1 MATATKR
8 GQLWSARWRDA
19 TGRWREKRTKC
30 RTKTE
35 ALVLARDLEHKA
47 DRQRL
52 GLEPLPDR
60 RAAMSFDDLF
70 SWWWE
75 EYGRRRRSPDI
86 DKVARKHL
94 LPTLGGLPLS
104 EVTPARLEGL
114 LVAKTDALAPRSLN
128 HLRGLVH
135 TVFARAIKRDVW
147 SGANPAALVER
158 RKVPKRPPEYLQPEE
173 AELLLVHLD
182 VHWRPLFAAAL
193 FTGMRKG
200 ELLGLRKRDVNLR
213 DGTILV
219 GRSYD
224 HDTTKGGHADLIPIA
239 EPLRPFLDATIRESP
254 SALVFPRPDG
264 SMHPEDVKLDRVLR
278 RALGRAGVVT
288 GYDHRCRRKGCG
300 YSKEAPDND
309 PGRCPRCNMR
319 LWAKPLPR
327 HVRFHDLRHTTATLL
342 LKMGVPLVTVQR
354 ILRHKDVRLTAS
366 TYGHLSIEDLREGLA
381 RFPLGPLDALVPG
394 ALPALTQPAASS
406 RWAPVG
412 RPTSPNKKKAADPE
426 GNPSKISGLR
436 MSGRQDSN
444 LRPLGPEMTATAVQ
458 RLAAVPSD
466 ARRALARVRSEPDRR
481 TAHGPRSRCAGAS

>member
-1 MATATKR
+1 MATATRR
-8 GQLWSARWRDA
+8 GRFWSARWRDD

-47 DRQRL
+47 DRQHL

-60 RAAMSFDDLF
+60 RAAMSFADLF
-70 SWWWE
+70 SWWWQ

-94 LPTLGGLPLS
+94 LPSLGNLALS

-114 LVAKTDALAPRSLN
+114 LVAKTDVLAPRSLN

-135 TVFARAIKRDVW
+135 TVFARAIKRDLW

-158 RKVPKRPPEYLQPEE
+158 RKVPKRPPEYLQPDE

-182 VHWRPLFAAAL
+182 PHWRPLFAAAL

-239 EPLRPFLDATIRESP
+239 QPLRPFLEAAIRESP

-300 YSKEAPDND
+300 YSKEEPGND

-327 HVRFHDLRHTTATLL
+327 HVRFHDVRHYA
-342 LKMGVPLVTVQR
+342 
-354 ILRHKDVRLTAS
+354 
-366 TYGHLSIEDLREGLA
+366 DLRAMPRRIPSAGSAEE
-381 RFPLGPLDALVPG
+381 DVKMH
-394 ALPALTQPAASS
+394 AA
-406 RWAPVG
+406 
-412 RPTSPNKKKAADPE
+412 
-426 GNPSKISGLR
+426 
-436 MSGRQDSN
+436 
-444 LRPLGPEMTATAVQ
+444 
-458 RLAAVPSD
+458 
-466 ARRALARVRSEPDRR
+466 
-481 TAHGPRSRCAGAS
+481 